1 MNYKENES
9 EPTALFMNSTSQTM
23 LKLASVCTADTEYDS
38 ESIYCSF
45 PAPREKKS
53 WAFSPDMFQ
62 SSIHHNITTS
72 LCSASL

>member
-9 EPTALFMNSTSQTM
+9 EPTALFMNNSTSQTM

-53 WAFSPDMFQ
+53 
-62 SSIHHNITTS
+62 
-72 LCSASL
+72 